1 MLSKKMQKTLND
13 QINAEMYS
21 GYLYL
26 SMAAYF
32 STKNLGGM
40 ANWMTIQ
47 AQEELSH
54 AMIMYNHVNER
65 GGTVELK
72 AIDGPPVSWQKPLDA
87 FKDALAHER
96 KVTGMINKIIDL
108 AVAESDHATN
118 SFMQWF
124 VNEQVEEERNASDN
138 VANLELSENSPQA
151 LFMVDREM
159 AQRVFTV
166 PQPLQGV

>member
-1 MLSKKMQKTLND
+1 MLSKKMQKALND

-26 SMAAYF
+26 SMAAHF
-32 STKNLGGM
+32 NTKNLAGM

-54 AMIMYNHVNER
+54 AMIILNHINER
-65 GGTVELK
+65 GGIVDLK
-72 AIDGPPVSWQKPLDA
+72 AIDGPPVNWRTPLDA

-96 KVTGMINKIIDL
+96 KVTGMINTLVDL

-118 SFMQWF
+118 SFLQWF

-138 VANLELSENSPQA
+138 VANLELAENSPQA

-159 AQRVFTV
+159 LQRVFTI
-166 PQPLQGV
+166 PQLLQGD